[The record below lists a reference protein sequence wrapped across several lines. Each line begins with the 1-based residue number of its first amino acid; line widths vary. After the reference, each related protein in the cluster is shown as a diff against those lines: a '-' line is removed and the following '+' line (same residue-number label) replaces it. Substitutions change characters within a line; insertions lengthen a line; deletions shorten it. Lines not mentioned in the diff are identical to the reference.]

1 MCRNIHILYNF
12 EPPASETEIREAAL
26 QYVRKV
32 SGFRR
37 PSRVNE
43 AAFNS
48 AVDEIT
54 RATAKLLDS
63 LQSAAPPRSREAL
76 AARAHERA
84 ARRFGKSDAVHEDY
98 PTINHDRRR

>member
-1 MCRNIHILYNF
+1 MCRNIHTLYNF
-12 EPPASETEIREAAL
+12 DPPASETEIQQASL

-43 AAFNS
+43 AAFNA
-48 AVDEIT
+48 AVDQIA
-54 RATAKLLDS
+54 RATGQLLAA
-63 LQSAAPPRSREAL
+63 LQSGAPPRSREAL

-84 ARRFGKSDAVHEDY
+84 ARRFGQGEPPHEDY
-98 PTINHDRRR
+98 PTIDQGRKR